1 MELSAALK
9 VALLSSLL
17 LSAVKSAE
25 DFNDTLNLRQKSHV
39 AGLCA
44 QLIEPAGFP
53 CSEHNAQ
60 TKDGFVLGLQRVSSS
75 SGILRRQMGPP
86 VLLIHGLFMAG
97 DAWFLDTPN
106 QSLGFILANRG
117 FDVWV
122 GNVRGTRWCHG
133 HISLSEKDKK
143 FWDWSWQEYALYDL
157 QEMIRY
163 VYTVTNSRVFVIGY
177 SQGTIISLAAFTE
190 PDTVQMV
197 GAAALLC
204 PITYLNHMTA
214 RLPLRLVK
222 MHLTQVLLA
231 VGIHELNFKSDWGTR
246 IMEMMCDRHVDCG
259 DLLSSITVIRKGTF
273 AKYDYGFWKNLKH
286 YGQLKPPKFDLS
298 QIPSSLPLWMGY
310 GGNDALADV
319 TDLQHT
325 LKELQSKPD
334 LLYLEN
340 YGHLDFLL
348 STRAKE
354 DVYDKMLAFF
364 DSLGTHSSY

>member
-1 MELSAALK
+1 MDLYWDFNACHLVLEFSEDK
-9 VALLSSLL
+9 WALLFCLYMDFSWQVMRGSWIPQINPWALSLPIVVL
-17 LSAVKSAE
+17 MSGLVMCVGHAGVMAIYLYQRKISAS
-25 DFNDTLNLRQKSHV
+25 FFQ
-39 AGLCA
+39 
-44 QLIEPAGFP
+44 
-53 CSEHNAQ
+53 
-60 TKDGFVLGLQRVSSS
+60 
-75 SGILRRQMGPP
+75 
-86 VLLIHGLFMAG
+86 
-97 DAWFLDTPN
+97 
-106 QSLGFILANRG
+106 
-117 FDVWV
+117 
-122 GNVRGTRWCHG
+122 
-133 HISLSEKDKK
+133 K

-259 DLLSSITVIRKGTF
+259 DLLSSITGKNCCFNSSRIDFYLEYEPHPSSTKNLNHLFQMIRKGTF

>member
-259 DLLSSITVIRKGTF
+259 DLLSSITGKNCCFNSSRIDFYLEYEPHPSST
-273 AKYDYGFWKNLKH
+273 KNLNH
-286 YGQLKPPKFDLS
+286 LFQSMLCSLCSTLALHILS
-298 QIPSSLPLWMGY
+298 SFSQGLSLTYYHP
-310 GGNDALADV
+310 
-319 TDLQHT
+319 
-325 LKELQSKPD
+325 
-334 LLYLEN
+334 
-340 YGHLDFLL
+340 
-348 STRAKE
+348 AKE
-354 DVYDKMLAFF
+354 KRK
-364 DSLGTHSSY
+364 